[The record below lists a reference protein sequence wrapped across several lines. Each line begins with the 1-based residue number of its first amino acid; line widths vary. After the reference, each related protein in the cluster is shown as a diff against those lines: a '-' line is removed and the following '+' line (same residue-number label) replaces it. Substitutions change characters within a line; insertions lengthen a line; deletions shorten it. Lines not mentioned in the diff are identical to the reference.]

1 MDMRINLMSYSNIHS
16 EIKAIL
22 KEAIEKKDYKKIM
35 KILDSLAKEK
45 KFNPES
51 INGILFKDIKEIIKT
66 KEDLENIILSTKVIF
81 EKKEEVLEFF
91 DLLLKYG
98 FRENA
103 IDYFEDLIFN
113 INDLELIEGFNTCL
127 LYTSPSP
134 RD

>member
-1 MDMRINLMSYSNIHS
+1 MSYSNIHS

-35 KILDSLAKEK
+35 KILDSLVKEK

-113 INDLELIEGFNTCL
+113 INDLELIEGFNTL
-127 LYTSPSP
+127 LKQ
-134 RD
+134 

>member
-1 MDMRINLMSYSNIHS
+1 LMSYSNIHS

-22 KEAIEKKDYKKIM
+22 KEAIEKKDYKRIM
-35 KILDSLAKEK
+35 KILDSLVKEK

-113 INDLELIEGFNTCL
+113 INDLELIEGFNTL
-127 LYTSPSP
+127 LKQGIMKNY
-134 RD
+134 